1 MSIEDRTVTDER
13 HVFLR
18 SRRSIRRFKP
28 DPVPASVIDR
38 ILETATYAPSA
49 HNLQPWFF
57 VMVVDASIRKRL
69 GNALTVKLR
78 ADMSAAGAPETEI
91 ETRVNRSLRRL
102 DEAPAVILLCR
113 DTTAV
118 RNDEPEEVTMA
129 VQSVAACGLQL
140 LLAAHVEGLGGNWI
154 CWPLYAQE
162 TAREALALPLTWEP
176 QGLFI
181 LGYADEEP
189 REKKRKELASISLWI

>member
-1 MSIEDRTVTDER
+1 MPIEGRTVTDER

-69 GNALTVKLR
+69 AIALTAKLR
-78 ADMSAAGAPETEI
+78 TDMSAAGAPETEV
-91 ETRVNRSLRRL
+91 EKRAKRSLRRL

-118 RNDEPEEVTMA
+118 RKDEPEEVTMA
-129 VQSVAACGLQL
+129 IQSVAACGLQL
-140 LLAAHVEGLGGNWI
+140 LLAAHAEGLGGNWI

-162 TAREALALPLTWEP
+162 AAREALELPITWEP

-181 LGYADEEP
+181 VGYADEEP
-189 REKKRKELASISLWI
+189 RAKKRKDLTSISLWI

>member
-140 LLAAHVEGLGGNWI
+140 LLAAHAEGLGGNWI